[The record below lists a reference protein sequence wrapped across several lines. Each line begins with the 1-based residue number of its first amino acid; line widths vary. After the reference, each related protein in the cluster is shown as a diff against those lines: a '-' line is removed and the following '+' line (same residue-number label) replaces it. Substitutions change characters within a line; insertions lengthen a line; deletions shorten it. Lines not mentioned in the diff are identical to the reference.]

1 MAKGAAARAAARKQ
15 RDKWKSKRWYTI
27 RAPRHPWAFKV
38 IGETIAEDEAMLIG
52 RNYEILQNEL
62 DGDFSKMHVK
72 VQFRIAGVVGGDAL
86 TEYIGHEMLKDH
98 IRRQVRRDRG
108 KVDDTVDIVT
118 EDGFYVRVKPLL
130 ISRNRIKGS
139 QKQEMRTLARE
150 VILKTGATTT
160 WIDLQKSTLDGTLE
174 AKIREEVSK
183 IQPVR
188 GVMIRRTQ
196 LIQTGVVTQDGPTLE
211 EIQNQEEAEKEAAT
225 EFEAEDSEPVEE
237 GEPSEQEEESEAE
250 AEEDATVPESVEEDA
265 AEPEAVSDE
274 VDYSS
279 MTVAQLKDLLREAG
293 KTVSGKKAEL
303 IERLQE

>member
-72 VQFRIAGVVGGDAL
+72 VQFRITSVVGGDAL

-160 WIDLQKSTLDGTLE
+160 WIDLQKSSLDGTLE

-196 LIQTGVVTQDGPTLE
+196 LIQTGVVTQEGPTLE

-225 EFEAEDSEPVEE
+225 EFEAEDSEPAEE

-250 AEEDATVPESVEEDA
+250 AEEDATVPEPVEEAA
-265 AEPEAVSDE
+265 AEPEAVSDA

>member
-38 IGETIAEDEAMLIG
+38 IGETIAEDESMLIG

-118 EDGFYVRVKPLL
+118 EDGFYVRIKPLL

-150 VILKTGATTT
+150 VILKTGATST
-160 WIDLQKSTLDGTLE
+160 WIDLQKSSLDGTLE
-174 AKIREEVSK
+174 AKIREAVSK

-196 LIQTGVVTQDGPTLE
+196 LIQTGVITQDGPTLE
-211 EIQNQEEAEKEAAT
+211 EIRNQEEVENETAA
-225 EFEAEDSEPVEE
+225 EFEAENSEFAEE
-237 GEPSEQEEESEAE
+237 GESPEQEEESGVE

-265 AEPEAVSDE
+265 TETEAVSDA
-274 VDYSS
+274 VDHSS

>member
-225 EFEAEDSEPVEE
+225 EFEAEDSEPAEE

-250 AEEDATVPESVEEDA
+250 AEEDATVPESVEGDA

>member
-72 VQFRIAGVVGGDAL
+72 VQFRITSVVGGDAL

-225 EFEAEDSEPVEE
+225 EFEAEDSEPAEE

>member
-72 VQFRIAGVVGGDAL
+72 VQFRITSVVGGDAL

-174 AKIREEVSK
+174 AKIREAVSI

-196 LIQTGVVTQDGPTLE
+196 LIQTGVVTQDGLTLE
-211 EIQNQEEAEKEAAT
+211 EIRNQEEAEKEAAA
-225 EFEAEDSEPVEE
+225 EPEAEDLDSAEE
-237 GEPSEQEEESEAE
+237 TESPEQEEESEAE
-250 AEEDATVPESVEEDA
+250 AEEDATVPEPVEEAA
-265 AEPEAVSDE
+265 AEPEAVSDA

>member
-1 MAKGAAARAAARKQ
+1 MAKGAAARAAARRQ

-38 IGETIAEDEAMLIG
+38 IGETIAEDESMLIG

-62 DGDFSKMHVK
+62 DGDYSKMHVK
-72 VQFRIAGVVGGDAL
+72 VQFRISGVVGGDAL

-108 KVDDTVDIVT
+108 KIDDTVDIVT
-118 EDGFYVRVKPLL
+118 EDGFYVRIKPLL

-160 WIDLQKSTLDGTLE
+160 WIDLQKSSLDGTLE

-211 EIQNQEEAEKEAAT
+211 EIRNQEEAEKEAAAET
-225 EFEAEDSEPVEE
+225 EDLDSAEETESP
-237 GEPSEQEEESEAE
+237 EQEEESEAE
-250 AEEDATVPESVEEDA
+250 AEEDAIVPESVEEDA

>member
-72 VQFRIAGVVGGDAL
+72 VQFRITSVVGGDAL

-174 AKIREEVSK
+174 AKIREAVSI

-196 LIQTGVVTQDGPTLE
+196 LIQTGVVTQDGLTLE
-211 EIQNQEEAEKEAAT
+211 EIRNQEEAEKEAAT
-225 EFEAEDSEPVEE
+225 EFEAEDSESSEE
-237 GEPSEQEEESEAE
+237 GESSEQEEEPEAE

-279 MTVAQLKDLLREAG
+279 MTVVQLKDLLREAG